1 MARQQTLAAPRENC
15 WNKPTSSPHSTER
28 ATPVEV
34 GGASAPIQLPLNEG
48 LPSSGR
54 RKSPSQARR
63 TQLQDANLLFWHTVV
78 PLQLLILRRA
88 ASYRHAHHQ
97 HYNICAPKL
106 YLREPWLTKA
116 RGFDLPIGGTCVT
129 NKTLG
134 FGSRGVFRN
143 ES

>member
-78 PLQLLILRRA
+78 PLQLLICGGRPPTDTRTT
-88 ASYRHAHHQ
+88 STTTSAHLN
-97 HYNICAPKL
+97 Y
-106 YLREPWLTKA
+106 
-116 RGFDLPIGGTCVT
+116 TCVSH
-129 NKTLG
+129 
-134 FGSRGVFRN
+134 GSQRREVSICRL
-143 ES
+143 EELV